1 MSSCQCYKVG
11 GPFIAEDP
19 DCPRH
24 GREAQREEEL
34 QMEERAQQEQELDA
48 LMMRVATLEEH
59 NSLLEKALNE
69 CLRRVVQLEKKAKP

>member
-24 GREAQREEEL
+24 GRDAQREETL
-34 QMEERAQQEQELDA
+34 QMEERAQQAQEFEA
-48 LMMRVATLEEH
+48 LMMRVTMLEEH
-59 NSLLEKALNE
+59 NSLLEQALNE
-69 CLRRVVQLEKKAKP
+69 CLRRVSQLEAKAKP